1 MDVSG
6 APVLIPRAT
15 SDWKVCEGKAL
26 GWRVAKEEKAA
37 LEEAENIVIMAV
49 KRRIKFMRINLFV
62 RYVVEYVQD
71 I

>member
-15 SDWKVCEGKAL
+15 SDWKVREKKAL
-26 GWRVAKEEKAA
+26 GWRVAKEEKA